1 MMKKNLKQTLLTT
14 LLPVAA
20 SAFLLGCS
28 PQAAGASSPA
38 TAGTEVSAAS
48 LQSSPASSESPAAM
62 PPDAAGSVL
71 LSVNPEIEID
81 YDFQGRVLTLEGM
94 NEDGRDVIVNYD
106 DYQGKDI
113 QAVIND
119 LVRKIY
125 ESGYFEQKVGGHEK
139 NIVMKLTQGSMP
151 LDDDFLEDMEDSVRK
166 AARDCDIGSSSISIS
181 EKDMDSNGRIGLEK
195 AMEIVLAQLDL
206 SEADFTEREYE
217 LDDGIYELEF
227 TANGVEYEYEVNAF
241 NGKVMEADREHN
253 DDWGHFDDDW
263 DDDDDGWDDDRFD
276 DDDGWDD
283 DRFDDDD
290 RWDDDRFDD
299 DDGWDD

>member
-181 EKDMDSNGRIGLEK
+181 EKDMDSNGMIGLEK

-263 DDDDDGWDDDRFD
+263 DDDDDGWDD
-276 DDDGWDD
+276 
-283 DRFDDDD
+283 
-290 RWDDDRFDD
+290 
-299 DDGWDD
+299 